1 MEFIQTY
8 AKELVSLSV
17 PFIAWV
23 LNNYGKARAKVLVS
37 QPHQFTFL
45 VSTDEKDSEGI
56 VTPLNQT
63 VHTTSY
69 LIQNSGKESA
79 NKLQLV
85 FNRKPMYLNIWSPR
99 PYSKNDLEDG
109 RHVLNFESLSPNEFF
124 QCEVLSINQENP
136 ALLTVRCNECI
147 GQFIPMYPQPFIPP
161 FKRKIAISLFTVGMA
176 ATAYG
181 VLLLIQFLVLKT
193 PS

>member
-8 AKELVSLSV
+8 AKELVSLLV
-17 PFIAWV
+17 PFIAWT
-23 LNNYGKARAKVLVS
+23 LNSYGKSRAKVLVS

-45 VSTDEKDSEGI
+45 VSTE
-56 VTPLNQT
+56 VTDVDGNLIPQKQT

-69 LIQNSGKESA
+69 LIQNAGKETA

-85 FNRKPMYLNIWSPR
+85 FNRKPMYLNVWSPR
-99 PYSKNDLEDG
+99 PFTKEDLEDE

-147 GQFIPMYPQPFIPP
+147 GQFLPMYPQPFISSL
-161 FKRKIAISLFTVGMA
+161 KRKFIVIFITVGMA
-176 ATAYG
+176 ATAYIT
-181 VLLLIQFLVLKT
+181 LLLIQFLVLKT
-193 PS
+193 PN